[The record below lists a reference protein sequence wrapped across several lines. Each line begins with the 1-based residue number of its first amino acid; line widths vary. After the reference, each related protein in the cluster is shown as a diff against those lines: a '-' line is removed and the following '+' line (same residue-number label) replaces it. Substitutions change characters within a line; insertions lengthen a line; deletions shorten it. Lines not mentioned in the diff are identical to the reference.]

1 MRAKEFIQEA
11 KVQKMPEPH
20 DLEPTAGLNL
30 YDGGEDWTSD
40 YMQYRLG
47 LAVAG
52 TDGQIEPLTTA
63 SSWIGKRKTTNP
75 YTPEEQQMLKM
86 AYKAVGAKYKDLT
99 NGDMVSRELE
109 DTNITSPVAKFK
121 PTKKPSHK

>member
-1 MRAKEFIQEA
+1 MRARDFIREGKGPKKPSKQDYYA
-11 KVQKMPEPH
+11 N
-20 DLEPTAGLNL
+20 TGLNI

-52 TDGQIEPLTTA
+52 TDGQIEPLTSA

-86 AYKAVGAKYKDLT
+86 AYKAVGARYQDVT
-99 NGDMVSRELE
+99 DGDMKSCELE
-109 DTNITSPVAKFK
+109 DTNVKSPVAKFK
-121 PTKKPSHK
+121 PTKRKSS

>member
-11 KVQKMPEPH
+11 KAPKKPEPH
-20 DLEPTAGLNL
+20 DLEPARGLNT
-30 YDGGEDWTSD
+30 YDSGEDWTSD

-63 SSWIGKRKTTNP
+63 ASWLGKRKTTNP

-86 AYKAVGAKYKDLT
+86 AYKAVGARYKDLT
-99 NGDMVSRELE
+99 DGDMKSCEQD
-109 DTNITSPVAKFK
+109 DTNSVSPVAKFK
-121 PTKKPSHK
+121 PTKRRS

>member
-1 MRAKEFIQEA
+1 MRAREFLPEA
-11 KVQKMPEPH
+11 KSQKNPPDR
-20 DLEPTAGLNL
+20 DLDPSVGLNT
-30 YDGGEDWTSD
+30 YDGGADWTSD

-86 AYKAVGAKYKDLT
+86 AYKAVGAKYKDFCK
-99 NGDMVSRELE
+99 GDMVSRELE
-109 DTNITSPVAKFK
+109 DTDTVSPVAKFK
-121 PTKKPSHK
+121 PIKHKS

>member
-1 MRAKEFIQEA
+1 MRAREFIQEA
-11 KVQKMPEPH
+11 KNQKKPSKE
-20 DLEPTAGLNL
+20 DYYANTGLNI

-47 LAVAG
+47 MAVAG
-52 TDGQIEPLTTA
+52 TDGQIEPLTSA

-75 YTPEEQQMLKM
+75 YTSLEQEMLKK

-99 NGDMVSRELE
+99 DGDMKSCELE

-121 PTKKPSHK
+121 PTKRPNHK

>member
-11 KVQKMPEPH
+11 KIQKRPPDH
-20 DLEPTAGLNL
+20 DLEPTIGLNL
-30 YDGGEDWTSD
+30 YDGGADWTSD

-52 TDGQIEPLTTA
+52 TDGQIEPLTSA

-75 YTPEEQQMLKM
+75 YTKEEQEMLKK

-99 NGDMVSRELE
+99 GGDMTSRELE
-109 DTNITSPVAKFK
+109 DTNSVSPVAKFK
-121 PTKKPSHK
+121 PIKRKS

>member
-1 MRAKEFIQEA
+1 MRAKEFIPEA
-11 KVQKMPEPH
+11 KVQKKPADH

-99 NGDMVSRELE
+99 NGDMKSRELE
-109 DTNITSPVAKFK
+109 DTNSVSPVAKFK
-121 PTKKPSHK
+121 PTKRKS

>member
-11 KVQKMPEPH
+11 KIQKKPSDH
-20 DLEPTAGLNL
+20 DLEPAAGLNL

-52 TDGQIEPLTTA
+52 TDGQIEPLTSA

-121 PTKKPSHK
+121 PTKRRS

>member
-1 MRAKEFIQEA
+1 MRAKEFIPEA
-11 KVQKMPEPH
+11 KIQKRPADH
-20 DLEPTAGLNL
+20 DLESAAGLNL
-30 YDGGEDWTSD
+30 YDGGSDWTSD

-99 NGDMVSRELE
+99 NGDMKSRELE
-109 DTNITSPVAKFK
+109 DTNSVSPVAKFK
-121 PTKKPSHK
+121 PTKRKS

>member
-1 MRAKEFIQEA
+1 MRAHEFVTEGKSPKRPSKNDYYA
-11 KVQKMPEPH
+11 N
-20 DLEPTAGLNL
+20 TGLNL

-52 TDGQIEPLTTA
+52 TDGQIEPLTNA

-75 YTPEEQQMLKM
+75 YTKEEQKMLTM

-99 NGDMVSRELE
+99 DGDMKSCELE
-109 DTNITSPVAKFK
+109 DTNVKSPVAKFK
-121 PTKKPSHK
+121 PTKRKSS

>member
-1 MRAKEFIQEA
+1 MRAKEFLPEA
-11 KVQKMPEPH
+11 KIQKTPPDH

-30 YDGGEDWTSD
+30 YDGGADWTSD

-99 NGDMVSRELE
+99 GGDMTSREME
-109 DTNITSPVAKFK
+109 DTNVQSPVAKFK
-121 PTKKPSHK
+121 PTKKPKR

>member
-1 MRAKEFIQEA
+1 MRAREFLPEA
-11 KVQKMPEPH
+11 KIQKNPPDH
-20 DLEPTAGLNL
+20 DLDPATGLNT
-30 YDGGEDWTSD
+30 YDSGEDWTSD

-63 SSWIGKRKTTNP
+63 ASWIGKRKTTNP

-86 AYKAVGAKYKDLT
+86 AYKAVGAKYKDFC
-99 NGDMVSRELE
+99 NGDMKSRELE
-109 DTNITSPVAKFK
+109 DTNSVSPVAKFK
-121 PTKKPSHK
+121 PTKRKS

>member
-1 MRAKEFIQEA
+1 MRAREFLPEA
-11 KVQKMPEPH
+11 KVQKKPPDH
-20 DLEPTAGLNL
+20 DLNPTVGLNL

-86 AYKAVGAKYKDLT
+86 AYKAVGAKYKDLN
-99 NGDMVSRELE
+99 NGDMKSRELD
-109 DTNITSPVAKFK
+109 DTNSVSPVAKFK
-121 PTKKPSHK
+121 PTKRKS